1 MIHFLVVKK
10 AFMAMEFGGFV
21 LLASIRLTRRLSTSM
36 ATSTTEVGTS
46 TTIWA
51 PSVTL
56 CTSIFKSSDVR
67 SSIYPARLRAGDL
80 TKLQLFINLICKLSQ
95 SCIQPF
101 SGAFLFGKP
110 TMDRQQHF
118 TVFKSVIQSLFL
130 IRNPNKPALA
140 LPIRRNCL
148 PLL

>member
-1 MIHFLVVKK
+1 
-10 AFMAMEFGGFV
+10 MA
-21 LLASIRLTRRLSTSM
+21 A
-36 ATSTTEVGTS
+36 STTLVASS
-46 TTIWA
+46 TAIIIM
-51 PSVTL
+51 PSVPL

-95 SCIQPF
+95 SHIQPF

-130 IRNPNKPALA
+130 IRNPNKPVLAVALA
-140 LPIRRNCL
+140 DINAQFHQGIKHLISHFVGSNWDAQNSHTASEQRE
-148 PLL
+148 